1 MFMTQRYAWAVHRR
15 CNVST
20 LNEIAM
26 NHARM
31 TRAKEEGSTKLSERQ
46 LQLLGGFEIPAVD
59 TQQLIPSRL
68 LVTQDSS
75 LDQGAGYSL

>member
-1 MFMTQRYAWAVHRR
+1 M
-15 CNVST
+15 ST

-46 LQLLGGFEIPAVD
+46 LQLLGGFEMPAAD

-68 LVTQDSS
+68 LVTTQDSS
-75 LDQGAGYSL
+75 LDKGVGYSL

>member
-1 MFMTQRYAWAVHRR
+1 M
-15 CNVST
+15 ST

-31 TRAKEEGSTKLSERQ
+31 TKAKEEGPTKLSERQ
-46 LQLLGGFEIPAVD
+46 LQLFGGFEIPSVD
-59 TQQLIPSRL
+59 TQQLFPLRL
-68 LVTQDSS
+68 LVTTQDSS

>member
-1 MFMTQRYAWAVHRR
+1 MTK
-15 CNVST
+15 
-20 LNEIAM
+20 
-26 NHARM
+26 
-31 TRAKEEGSTKLSERQ
+31 AKEEGSTKLSERQ

-59 TQQLIPSRL
+59 AQQLIPSRL